1 MPPYFDDN
9 SDSHSRAS
17 YTTRLLTTSSQNKAP
32 LFLITTPVDRTTAA
46 SDGSALWML
55 CMQSWGQQI
64 NELVDSGSY
73 VEALALLETVDQAMM
88 PDKAC

>member
-1 MPPYFDDN
+1 
-9 SDSHSRAS
+9 
-17 YTTRLLTTSSQNKAP
+17 
-32 LFLITTPVDRTTAA
+32 
-46 SDGSALWML
+46 ML